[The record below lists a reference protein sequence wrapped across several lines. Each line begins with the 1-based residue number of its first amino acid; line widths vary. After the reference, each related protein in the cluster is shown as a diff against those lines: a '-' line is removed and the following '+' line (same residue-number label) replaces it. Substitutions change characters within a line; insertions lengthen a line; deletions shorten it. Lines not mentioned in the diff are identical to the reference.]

1 MYKVLGVFALLT
13 IIGQANAQDLEP
25 RRWTA
30 LPVGVNIVGAGYV
43 GLQGDIGFNPVLRIE
58 DADVSGH
65 VVAVSYVRSF
75 KIANKLARF
84 DAVVPWKSMR
94 WSGLLDGDP
103 ATAERVG
110 LADPVFRFSVLLAG
124 ASASDDG
131 PNEEKK
137 SNTVFGAAVAVSV
150 PLGEYKSDKLLNLG
164 RNRSFIRPQLGVLHT
179 RGKWSYELTGSTF
192 IYGDNDDFFGGLTL
206 EQDPLYAL
214 QGHVVRVFDKPG
226 YWAALSTGYAW
237 KGETIIDGNRSNN
250 SQKVWLSSLAIGI
263 PLGKRQGMKFAYLR
277 SRTKNSVGAN
287 IDSLAIGWSYVF

>member
-1 MYKVLGVFALLT
+1 MYRVLAVFALL
-13 IIGQANAQDLEP
+13 IMIDQVYAQDLEP
-25 RRWTA
+25 RRWTP
-30 LPVGVNIVGAGYV
+30 LPAGVNVVGAGYV
-43 GLQGDIGFNPVLRIE
+43 GLQGDVLFNPVLRIE

-84 DAVVPWKSMR
+84 DAVVPWKNMR

-110 LADPVFRFSVLLAG
+110 LADPILRVSVLLAG
-124 ASASDDG
+124 APASAAAA
-131 PNEEKK
+131 NEGKK
-137 SNTVFGAAVAVSV
+137 SNTIFGVAVAVSV
-150 PLGEYKSDKLLNLG
+150 PVGEYESDKLLNLG
-164 RNRSFIRPQLGVLHT
+164 KNRSFVRPQLGVLHT

-192 IYGDNDDFFGGLTL
+192 IYGENDDFFGGFRL

-237 KGETIIDGNRSNN
+237 KGETIIDGVRSDN
-250 SQKVWLSSLAIGI
+250 SQKLWLSSLAIGI
-263 PLGKRQGMKFAYLR
+263 PVGKKQGIKFAYLR
-277 SRTKNSVGAN
+277 SRTKTDTGAD
-287 IDSLAIGWSYVF
+287 IDSLAIGWSMMF

>member
-164 RNRSFIRPQLGVLHT
+164 RNRSFIRPQLGFLHT